1 MKSLN
6 GRWAHQSLLAYRYGN
21 WVLVRSTVL
30 NGGIRIYYEFQ
41 FQFEFRRTKGD
52 PNVKRT
58 EASISSFPVLGTNVI
73 LLSEQN
79 LRSTS
84 FSLQQLRERS
94 PSFNFQQLREWAT
107 SFAPH
112 TTKQNLKH
120 SVITSVAVKE
130 ASPPKAQQQ

>member
-1 MKSLN
+1 MAKTGTVGMSLVKVN
-6 GRWAHQSLLAYRYGN
+6 WNVKNSWAHKIMKWTQGTPITFSIPVPYRSAE
-21 WVLVRSTVL
+21 R
-30 NGGIRIYYEFQ
+30 NGGIRTYYEFQ

-84 FSLQQLRERS
+84 FSLQ
-94 PSFNFQQLREWAT
+94 PSA
-107 SFAPH
+107 A
-112 TTKQNLKH
+112 
-120 SVITSVAVKE
+120 A
-130 ASPPKAQQQ
+130 